1 MKRTYL
7 IIAFAVPTAFAV
19 VSTFAVDSDFAVVS
33 AFDVGTDGSFPADRL
48 ENGSSALTRY
58 QAPPQPPSKPDADP
72 SPPARSDAPAP
83 LPSTPETLPSAQKKP
98 DRANYAEHVVIDWRF
113 PLVEL
118 EARVVLRA
126 GPLELLACSPGT
138 REHESILQIP
148 AKPLRV
154 FEALGLIGLTP
165 GAPVRYDAAK
175 DQWIA
180 PTGDRLMLRVLAEF
194 PFGKATM
201 PVEAWLLD
209 LKDRSRKI
217 EAIPWVFAGSDRL
230 EDGAFGADV
239 DGTIV
244 CVVDFSSALMT
255 VGEAHSADD
264 EVLWLGADPAFVPR
278 EGTRCSLL
286 ISAPPQDMRKAEVT
300 ADGKL
305 LLGGKE
311 VSVDQLV
318 VDWKSSSTT
327 PQAQQ
332 EKSPQPFAPGES
344 DKEVALGESAGQVVP
359 GEARNSRLRLIELSP
374 VGKVKRDALRPHV
387 EALLAAGVPASAILI
402 DPRRFE

>member
-1 MKRTYL
+1 MKHIH
-7 IIAFAVPTAFAV
+7 IIAFALVAAIAAFAGGLIA
-19 VSTFAVDSDFAVVS
+19 T
-33 AFDVGTDGSFPADRL
+33 
-48 ENGSSALTRY
+48 GSSALACS
-58 QAPPQPPSKPDADP
+58 QAPPSPTPAPKPPPPSQL
-72 SPPARSDAPAP
+72 DAPGSP
-83 LPSTPETLPSAQKKP
+83 QKKP
-98 DRANYAEHVVIDWRF
+98 DRANYADHVVIDWRF

-165 GAPVRYDAAK
+165 GSPVRYDAAK

-180 PTGDRLMLRVLAEF
+180 PTGDRLLLRVLAEF
-194 PFGKATM
+194 PFGKATA

-217 EAIPWVFAGSDRL
+217 GAIPWVFAGSDRL

-286 ISAPPQDMRKAEVT
+286 ISAPPRDTRAVEVT
-300 ADGKL
+300 TDGKL
-305 LLGGKE
+305 LLNGKE
-311 VSVDQLV
+311 VSVDQIV
-318 VDWKSSSTT
+318 VDWKSPAAA
-327 PQAQQ
+327 PQ
-332 EKSPQPFAPGES
+332 SPEGDRGQAAAAGGDARPDAKGAPGGAA
-344 DKEVALGESAGQVVP
+344 D
-359 GEARNSRLRLIELSP
+359 SRLRLIELSP
-374 VGKVKRDALRPHV
+374 AGKVKRDILRPHV
-387 EALLAAGVPASAILI
+387 EALLAAGVPASAVLI